1 MEPNT
6 VFKIFH
12 TLDISQ
18 MLVYRAIDKYNEISS
33 VRDRKR
39 SGHLRRVPMKKT
51 IKALRETIQK
61 NPVQ

>member
-6 VFKIFH
+6 VFKVFC
-12 TLDISQ
+12 TLDIRQ
-18 MLVYRAIDKYNEISS
+18 MFVYRAIDKSNEISS

-39 SGHLRRVPMKKT
+39 SGHLRGVPTKKA
-51 IKALRETIQK
+51 IKALRETIQR